1 MYLKNICYNFDG
13 SDRMDKKNKIILL
26 IIVFVTII
34 VVGVCAYAIINHE
47 KENQANGI
55 GDALK
60 FKKEYEDLNGKVNS
74 NNDTYPTVT
83 ISENNTVKYITDTEA
98 VELLKEETGVI
109 YFGFSSCPWCRS
121 MITTLTNVA
130 KENKTTIYY
139 LDISSIRSKLELTKD
154 ENSDEYLVSVK
165 NKGTDSYYIL
175 LELLDSKLSD
185 YYLIDENGKKYDTK
199 EKRLYAPTVVAF
211 DKGKIKGFHEGTVD
225 SQENGYAKL
234 TEKQETELN
243 KKFTTLVK
251 SIKNSCSSIKC

>member
-1 MYLKNICYNFDG
+1 
-13 SDRMDKKNKIILL
+13 MDKKNKIVL
-26 IIVFVTII
+26 IIIALVTMI

-55 GDALK
+55 SDALK
-60 FKKEYEDLNGKVNS
+60 FKNEYEELNGNVNS

-83 ISENNTVKYITDTEA
+83 ISENNTVKYVSDTEA

-109 YFGFSSCPWCRS
+109 YFGFANCPWCRS

-139 LDISSIRSKLELTKD
+139 LDILNIRSKRELVKQ
-154 ENSDEYLVSVK
+154 ENSEKSEVSVK
-165 NKGTDSYYIL
+165 DKGTDSYYTL
-175 LELLDSKLSD
+175 LELLDSKLTD
-185 YYLIDENGKKYDTK
+185 YYLIDEDGKKYDTG

-225 SQENGYAKL
+225 SQENGYTKL

-243 KKFTTLVK
+243 KKFTTLIK